1 MFALLGAHG
10 QYIFVDPASK
20 LIMVQTAVRPK
31 PINPEDAETVHLW
44 LTIVKQL
51 GGN

>member
-10 QYIFVDPASK
+10 QGIFVDPTSK
-20 LIMVQTAVRPK
+20 LVMVQTAVRPK
-31 PINPEDAETVHLW
+31 PISPEDTETFHLW

-51 GGN
+51 GGD